1 MKKAA
6 VATTATK
13 GTVVNSSKATA
24 VQSVYIR
31 SGRMR
36 RHHLRQH
43 GTRTTG
49 AAMFCL
55 PLRWSSL
62 AVALLVSSAL
72 GQATRAQI
80 RFDDCQPVA
89 GGGITCNTVP
99 YGNTRMQMID
109 GEYGL
114 LDQASPG
121 WAEYDPYE
129 GYEDMLG
136 GNQT

>member
-1 MKKAA
+1 MPHPAQLNLPLLALAA
-6 VATTATK
+6 VLSTA
-13 GTVVNSSKATA
+13 
-24 VQSVYIR
+24 
-31 SGRMR
+31 SGWRV
-36 RHHLRQH
+36 H
-43 GTRTTG
+43 
-49 AAMFCL
+49 
-55 PLRWSSL
+55 
-62 AVALLVSSAL
+62 
-72 GQATRAQI
+72 AQI

>member
-1 MKKAA
+1 MLLMKFSI
-6 VATTATK
+6 
-13 GTVVNSSKATA
+13 G
-24 VQSVYIR
+24 
-31 SGRMR
+31 SGA
-36 RHHLRQH
+36 
-43 GTRTTG
+43 TG
-49 AAMFCL
+49 AGSWQAARALLSPGFVVVALML
-55 PLRWSSL
+55 PLLTPR
-62 AVALLVSSAL
+62 AVE
-72 GQATRAQI
+72 AQV

-89 GGGITCNTVP
+89 GGGISCNTVP
-99 YGNTRMQMID
+99 YGNTRTQMID

>member
-1 MKKAA
+1 M
-6 VATTATK
+6 
-13 GTVVNSSKATA
+13 
-24 VQSVYIR
+24 
-31 SGRMR
+31 GRFQER
-36 RHHLRQH
+36 VER
-43 GTRTTG
+43 
-49 AAMFCL
+49 AM
-55 PLRWSSL
+55 PNP
-62 AVALLVSSAL
+62 AALLFAMLMAWMVPS
-72 GQATRAQI
+72 GIEAQV

-89 GGGITCNTVP
+89 GGGVTCNTVP
-99 YGNTRMQMID
+99 YGNTREQMID